1 MAPSVLV
8 TMRSACGVKVSLSVA
23 ALLAEDGSLTPA
35 PTDTEAVFDNDPV
48 APGATTP
55 ATTNVVVPPTGRLTV
70 ALMLPTPATAGQVAP
85 PVVVQVHVAP
95 ERDAGNVSVIVEP
108 GAAEGPAFEATM
120 VYVTALP
127 GTAEV
132 IPSVLVIDRLALGF
146 SVSVSVAELL
156 TPFESLLPAGAEIVA
171 VLDSEVVAVDAMVAV
186 TVKVTEPD
194 TASVT
199 APLMLPV
206 PDAAG
211 HVEPLVAEH
220 VHVAPVNV
228 PGKVSATVAPVIT
241 DGPAFEATIV

>member
-70 ALMLPTPATAGQVAP
+70 ALMLPTPVTAGQVAP

-108 GAAEGPAFEATM
+108 GAADGPAFEATM

-156 TPFESLLPAGAEIVA
+156 APDGSLLPAGAVMVA
-171 VLDSEVVAVDAMVAV
+171 VFTSEDVAVDEMVAV
-186 TVKVTEPD
+186 TVNVAVPETARVTL
-194 TASVT
+194 
-199 APLMLPV
+199 PLMLPV

-211 HVEPLVAEH
+211 QLEPLVAAH
-220 VHVAPVNV
+220 VHAVPVSV
-228 PGKVSATVAPVIT
+228 PENVSATVAAVIN